1 MEQNNNN
8 TIRAAWRQ
16 LTEKGIYKI
25 EGYFEEGLKPSQI
38 AKLIGCS
45 VRTIQRE
52 KKSSLDKPR

>member
-8 TIRAAWRQ
+8 TRRAAWQQ
-16 LTEKGIYKI
+16 LTEKDRYKI

-45 VRTIQRE
+45 V
-52 KKSSLDKPR
+52 